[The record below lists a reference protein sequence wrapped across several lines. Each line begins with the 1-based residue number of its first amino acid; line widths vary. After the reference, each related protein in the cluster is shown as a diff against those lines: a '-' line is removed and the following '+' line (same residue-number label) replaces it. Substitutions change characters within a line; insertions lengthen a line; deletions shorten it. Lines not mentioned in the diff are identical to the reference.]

1 MNWFAYQRE
10 HANPLPIAVTAIE
23 NYGRMARL
31 LKANVPVSVEMDIAT
46 KFTGDHEHG
55 FDTIAEIPGT
65 DPNLKDE
72 VVMVGGHLDSWASG
86 TGATDNGA
94 GSVVAMEVMRI
105 LNALK
110 IKPRRT
116 IRIALWSGEEQG
128 LFGSI
133 GYAAQHFG
141 AYPRSTAPDQ
151 ISLPEFLR
159 KPTGPLRLKPE
170 QQKVSAYF
178 NVDNGSGRIRG
189 VYLQE
194 NAAVAPIFQQWI
206 EPLKDLGVTTLSMR
220 NTGGPTTSHS
230 TRSAFQVSSSFRTRS
245 TMVRVRTTPTWI
257 RTSVCRRKT
266 SRRPLRWR
274 RSSYTTPPC
283 VIRCCRAKRC
293 HIRNLRK
300 SVPRLSKE

>member
-1 MNWFAYQRE
+1 
-10 HANPLPIAVTAIE
+10 
-23 NYGRMARL
+23 
-31 LKANVPVSVEMDIAT
+31 
-46 KFTGDHEHG
+46 
-55 FDTIAEIPGT
+55 
-65 DPNLKDE
+65 
-72 VVMVGGHLDSWASG
+72 
-86 TGATDNGA
+86 
-94 GSVVAMEVMRI
+94 MER
-105 LNALK
+105 
-110 IKPRRT
+110 
-116 IRIALWSGEEQG
+116 GEEQG

-159 KPTGPLRLKPE
+159 KPAGPLRLKPE

-230 TRSAFQVSSSFRTRS
+230 TRSAFQFPVHSGH
-245 TMVRVRTTPTWI
+245 
-257 RTSVCRRKT
+257 
-266 SRRPLRWR
+266 
-274 RSSYTTPPC
+274 
-283 VIRCCRAKRC
+283 A
-293 HIRNLRK
+293 
-300 SVPRLSKE
+300 RL